1 MTFFSPV
8 LDEFVL
14 SSVSFDNYDSCY
26 VSCKECIMNAAGYL
40 KGQCHD
46 DIAGSGQFCA
56 EVVT

>member
-8 LDEFVL
+8 LDELAVQSL
-14 SSVSFDNYDSCY
+14 LIIMIHV
-26 VSCKECIMNAAGYL
+26 IMNAPGYL

-46 DIAGSGQFCA
+46 DITGSGQFCA